1 MRVPFIDLKRIV
13 TPIREQV
20 LADWTECLDNT
31 EFVGGPGV
39 QNLEKKLEA
48 YLETTHVVACANGT
62 DALVIG
68 LQALGI
74 GQGDKVAL
82 PNMTFWAPYEA
93 IVQVG
98 ATPVLVDISPRDLQM
113 DFEEFCRG
121 HEKFKFDAAILVH
134 LFGWTSEHL
143 ENYREYCKKHNIR
156 LLEDGAQAF
165 GVKKNNRSIYA
176 DAEISTISFYPAK
189 VLGAAGDA
197 GAIMTPDPK
206 LAEKIRA
213 LCNHGR
219 AGHYTYDYVGWNSRL
234 SGLQARFLNRMIDQI
249 DGMLESRIAAETY
262 YQKFFAKHS
271 SDCIVHKAPHGV
283 QSNGYLCVIESIKRT
298 GDELSASLRD
308 DGIGSAR
315 TYPQTL
321 CEQPPAKEAL
331 RTSDL
336 QHSKR
341 FSKMVINLPLFA
353 GITMD
358 ECKASAESLLKAFKV
373 SVQS

>member
-13 TPIREQV
+13 APIREEV

-39 QNLEKKLEA
+39 QSLEKRLEA
-48 YLETTHVVACANGT
+48 YLETAHVVSCANGT

-68 LQALGI
+68 LQAMGI
-74 GQGDKVAL
+74 GPGHKVAV

-113 DFEEFCRG
+113 DFQEFRSG

-143 ENYREYCKKHNIR
+143 DEYRTYCKKHNIR

-165 GVKKNNRSIYA
+165 GVRKNNRSIYA

-206 LAEKIRA
+206 LVEKIRS

-234 SGLQARFLNRMIDQI
+234 SGLQARFLGRMLTRIDDMI
-249 DGMLESRIAAETY
+249 ASRVKAEAY
-262 YQKFFAKHS
+262 YQEYFAKFS
-271 SDCIVHKAPHGV
+271 SDCIVHKAPKGV
-283 QSNGYLCVIESIKRT
+283 ASNGYLAVIESKKKT

-308 DGIGSAR
+308 AGIGSAR

-321 CEQPPAKEAL
+321 CEQPPAKNAL
-331 RTSDL
+331 RTSEL
-336 QHSKR
+336 EHSKR
-341 FSKMVINLPLFA
+341 FSRMVINLPLFA
-353 GITMD
+353 GITD
-358 ECKASAESLLKAFKV
+358 EECKSSAEALAKAFKEG
-373 SVQS
+373 